1 MSLKEPWTV
10 YIIETE
16 SGKLYTGITTDIDRR
31 FKEHL
36 EKKRG
41 AKFFSVSA
49 PKKILFQETHSNR
62 SKASIRESEIKRLT
76 RRQKLDLINLFDYS
90 IK

>member
-1 MSLKEPWTV
+1 MSSKICWVV

-16 SGKLYTGITTDIDRR
+16 SGKLYTGITTDLNRR
-31 FKEHL
+31 FQEHS

-49 PKKILFQETHSNR
+49 PKRILFRENHSSR
-62 SKASIRESEIKRLT
+62 SEASIREAEIKRMK
-76 RRQKLDLINLFDYS
+76 RSQKLELISSSL
-90 IK
+90 